1 MPIGVSDP
9 IRLMIVSDAWHP
21 QLNGVVRT
29 LENVAFELRAMGHDV
44 AFVTPDLFKTIPC
57 PTYSEIRLALKP
69 GRRVAALI
77 DDFAP
82 TAIHIATEGPLGM
95 AARRYCR
102 THRFPF
108 TTSFHT
114 RFPDYVEARFGL
126 PARWFYALLRRFH
139 DAAAR
144 TLVATPNLRDEMA
157 ARGFKN
163 LALWGRGVDI
173 AMFRPR
179 NKDFLDLPRPI
190 FLCVGR
196 VAVEKNLPAFLSLD
210 LPGTKLVVGGGPGLG
225 AMRRRFPEVVFA
237 GPKEGDELARIY
249 AAADVFVFPSRTD
262 TFGNVILESL
272 ASGVPVAA
280 FPVTGPRDVI
290 GDAPV
295 GALNEDLQ
303 AAALEALTIAPAA
316 CRAFACKQSWRAS
329 AEQFLAAVVLFN
341 TPFVKRIRPRRV
353 APLSLKRSKT
363 QVW

>member
-1 MPIGVSDP
+1 M
-9 IRLMIVSDAWHP
+9 IRLLIVSDAWRP

-29 LENVAFELRAMGHDV
+29 LENLAFELRAMGHEVD
-44 AFVTPDLFKTIPC
+44 FVTPDLFKTIPC
-57 PTYSEIRLALKP
+57 PTYPEIRLALLP
-69 GRRVAALI
+69 GRRVARLI
-77 DDFAP
+77 DEFAP

-95 AARRYCR
+95 AARRYCLK
-102 THRFPF
+102 HQVPF

-114 RFPDYVEARFGL
+114 RFPDYLAARFNL
-126 PARWFYALLRRFH
+126 PASWFYAMLRHFH
-139 DAAAR
+139 DSAAR

-179 NKDFLDLPRPI
+179 DKSFLDLPRPI

-210 LPGTKLVVGGGPGLG
+210 LPGTKLIVGGGPGL
-225 AMRRRFPEVVFA
+225 APMRRRYPDVVFV
-237 GPKEGDELARIY
+237 GPKEGEELARYY
-249 AAADVFVFPSRTD
+249 AAADVFVFPSLTD
-262 TFGNVILESL
+262 TFGNVVLESL

-295 GALNEDLQ
+295 GALDNDLQ
-303 AAALEALTIAPAA
+303 AAALRALDVSPAA
-316 CRAFACKQSWRAS
+316 CRTFACAQSWRTS
-329 AEQFLAAVVLFN
+329 AEQFLAAIVPFN
-341 TPFVKRIRPRRV
+341 KPFSKQPRTPRLASIRARRK
-353 APLSLKRSKT
+353 AL
-363 QVW
+363 

>member
-1 MPIGVSDP
+1 LATR
-9 IRLMIVSDAWHP
+9 IRLLIVSDAWHP

-29 LENVAFELRAMGHDV
+29 LDNLAFELRALGHDV
-44 AFVTPDLFKTIPC
+44 AFVTPDLFTTLPC
-57 PTYSEIRLALKP
+57 PTYPEIRLALRP
-69 GRRVAALI
+69 ARRIAALI
-77 DDFAP
+77 EDFAP
-82 TAIHIATEGPLGM
+82 TAIHIATEGPLGL

-102 THRFPF
+102 KHRFPF

-114 RFPDYVEARFGL
+114 RFPDYVAARFGL
-126 PARWFYALLRRFH
+126 PARWFYALLRGFH

-157 ARGFKN
+157 ARGFRN

-173 AMFRPR
+173 ALFRPR
-179 NKDFLDLPRPI
+179 DKGFLDLPRPI
-190 FLCVGR
+190 FLCVSR
-196 VAVEKNLPAFLSLD
+196 IAVEKNLPAFLSLD

-225 AMRRRFPEVVFA
+225 AMRRRFPDVVFV
-237 GPKEGDELARIY
+237 GPKEGDELARYY

-290 GDAPV
+290 GDAAV
-295 GALNEDLQ
+295 GALDEDLRT
-303 AAALEALTIAPAA
+303 AALRALTVSPAD

-329 AEQFLAAVVLFN
+329 AEQFLAAIVPFN
-341 TPFVKRIRPRRV
+341 TPFERHPRPQRPF
-353 APLSLKRSKT
+353 PLARS
-363 QVW
+363 VCGEARD